1 MRWSKDHILRTTAL
15 KEGEIGD
22 KLKNWEREMC
32 KQKLPSES
40 SEPAGVQP
48 LTKPGGDPR
57 EHPERL
63 QAGILPLEAPRHTA
77 ANLHCGA
84 DPRPPRYRDIQ
95 TTAGPWR
102 EGASGNKTTSEL
114 YIILLRDRLLLRVPT
129 MPQPNASS
137 RGDWWAHFVLILSG
151 VGKLLVSSCQEEND
165 GRHFQ

>member
-22 KLKNWEREMC
+22 KLKNREREMC

-48 LTKPGGDPR
+48 LTKPGGDPTWAPGKAAGR
-57 EHPERL
+57 HPPSR
-63 QAGILPLEAPRHTA
+63 GTSPHSC
-77 ANLHCGA
+77 NLHCGA
-84 DPRPPRYRDIQ
+84 DPRPPRYRDTQ

-102 EGASGNKTTSEL
+102 EGVSGNKTTSEM
-114 YIILLRDRLLLRVPT
+114 YIILPRDRLLLRVPT

-137 RGDWWAHFVLILSG
+137 QGDWWAHFMLILSG